1 MTKALLKP
9 SLYRPYASNLI
20 AAKLTLGS
28 LLLALPA
35 LTLAEPI
42 ALRCSYVTAS
52 FNASYMDKAESR
64 SCPKDRCYYDL
75 RFDTS
80 TGSASI
86 NGVEGY
92 ALTVTDKDYQ
102 LDRQKRNIV
111 VGGIDRDHFVVNQTD
126 LSYSSIKSTPPGV
139 TLTTN
144 GQCQPLP

>member
-1 MTKALLKP
+1 MTKVLLKP
-9 SLYRPYASNLI
+9 SLCRPYARNLI
-20 AAKLTLGS
+20 AAKLTLGT

-52 FNASYMDKAESR
+52 YTASYMDKAESR
-64 SCPKDRCYYDL
+64 ACPKGRCYYDL
-75 RFDTS
+75 RFDTA
-80 TGSASI
+80 TGSASV

-92 ALTVTDKDYQ
+92 ALTVTDTAYQ

-111 VGGIDRDHFVVNQTD
+111 VGGMDRDHFVVNQTD

-139 TLTTN
+139 TLSTQ